1 MSNMRTEAE
10 RLTYGL
16 FEEENKEPKSISLLS
31 NVATTTADSGFIA
44 MIRTGVLAL
53 QLLPRNSSLKI
64 VVITDG
70 MIAAPDINVL
80 DNLLAQL
87 RKDTIALSF
96 IKLSSSYHPQSSL
109 ARIPY
114 EELMEY
120 MALSTYGAFLPKVL
134 EVDHKE
140 YVYIM
145 NIYHEAFLCWGFK
158 KALQVKIF

>member
-87 RKDTIALSF
+87 RKDTI
-96 IKLSSSYHPQSSL
+96 
-109 ARIPY
+109 
-114 EELMEY
+114 
-120 MALSTYGAFLPKVL
+120 G
-134 EVDHKE
+134 
-140 YVYIM
+140 
-145 NIYHEAFLCWGFK
+145 
-158 KALQVKIF
+158 QVCH